1 MNKKLII
8 TIPHYDN
15 PKGLVQTINSI
26 NEPFIIDIIITD
38 DGSKIKLDEKLIR
51 SVFKNNGNIYFE
63 YLDNNYGVGIAA
75 NKCLEFVKNHKYK
88 YAARLDAGDI
98 CYKNKFLKQ
107 ISFLEKNNKIKL
119 VGTWARVVDEKETL
133 KFYIKHPT
141 KHNIIKKKMYLNNMF
156 VNPSVVFETSIL
168 QMIPEYPIKY
178 KDAAQ
183 DYAFFFNVIKNYE
196 CANLPEVLL
205 DYVIN
210 DNSISTQKRKL
221 QVKNR
226 IKIIIDNFKPGI
238 YPIYGLI
245 RNFILYFFSRK
256 TTTILKQINSLE
268 E

>member
-1 MNKKLII
+1 MDKKLII
-8 TIPHYDN
+8 TIPHYNN
-15 PKGLVQTINSI
+15 PEGLIQSIKSI
-26 NEPFIIDIIITD
+26 NESFKIDIIITD

-51 SVFKNNGNIYFE
+51 SVFKNEGNIYFE
-63 YLDNNYGVGIAA
+63 YLNNNYGVGIAA
-75 NKCLEFVKNHKYK
+75 NKCLEFVKNHNYN

-107 ISFLEKNNKIKL
+107 INFLKKNNKIKL
-119 VGTWARVVDEKETL
+119 VGTWARALDDNKIL
-133 KFYIKHPT
+133 KFFIKHPT
-141 KHNIIKKKMYLNNMF
+141 EHNIIKRKMYLNCMF
-156 VNPSVVFETSIL
+156 VNPTVVFDTSIL
-168 QMIPEYPIKY
+168 KTIPEYPIKY

-210 DNSISTQKRKL
+210 DSSISSQKRKL

-226 IKIIIDNFKPGI
+226 IKIILDNFKPGF
-238 YPIYGLI
+238 YPLYGLI

-256 TTTILKQINSLE
+256 ATTMLKRISSRE

>member
-15 PKGLVQTINSI
+15 PKGLVQTISSI

-183 DYAFFFNVIKNYE
+183 DYAFF
-196 CANLPEVLL
+196 
-205 DYVIN
+205 
-210 DNSISTQKRKL
+210 
-221 QVKNR
+221 
-226 IKIIIDNFKPGI
+226 
-238 YPIYGLI
+238 
-245 RNFILYFFSRK
+245 
-256 TTTILKQINSLE
+256 
-268 E
+268 